1 MTLEK
6 YSNFCPVPWTQFA
19 TSTDG
24 FQRMCCM
31 MKPINSITHGW
42 YIYDSGKQLKA
53 VSGLDS
59 YINSD
64 STEIIKQQ
72 ILKNI
77 GPEQCRCYFNE
88 KIIESND
95 QSKRVSMLGKY
106 GIYTDSDV
114 EKFIAKDHKIHY
126 FDIRL
131 GNLCNLQCLMCY
143 GGLSNQLY
151 EQSLYTINSDRM
163 ELESG
168 FFIKKV
174 NGEVVFDKN
183 DEQRIFGW
191 ADSKFF
197 ADLENHIVAAFKE
210 DPDQFFEFYFIGGE
224 PLLNKPHFDFLN
236 KMVALK
242 YNDRIKLEYN
252 TNLTVL
258 NMDILNLW
266 TKFEGITLAISIDDI
281 GQRYEYIRYPA
292 KWEKIESNLS
302 DIRLFIDKHSN
313 VFRTVNVVSVINIFT
328 ADNHT
333 NLVKAMNSYGFDVYK
348 LISHDPTGTTPR
360 ALSEEEKERF
370 IDLIPRDSHYNDLR
384 NYILSFKYNSA
395 EKDHLKRMIKF
406 WDSKRRTKFVDTY
419 PALANI
425 IYS

>member
-42 YIYDSGKQLKA
+42 YIYGSGKQLKA

-151 EQSLYTINSDRM
+151 EQS
-163 ELESG
+163 
-168 FFIKKV
+168 
-174 NGEVVFDKN
+174 
-183 DEQRIFGW
+183 
-191 ADSKFF
+191 
-197 ADLENHIVAAFKE
+197 
-210 DPDQFFEFYFIGGE
+210 
-224 PLLNKPHFDFLN
+224 
-236 KMVALK
+236 
-242 YNDRIKLEYN
+242 
-252 TNLTVL
+252 
-258 NMDILNLW
+258 
-266 TKFEGITLAISIDDI
+266 
-281 GQRYEYIRYPA
+281 
-292 KWEKIESNLS
+292 
-302 DIRLFIDKHSN
+302 
-313 VFRTVNVVSVINIFT
+313 
-328 ADNHT
+328 
-333 NLVKAMNSYGFDVYK
+333 
-348 LISHDPTGTTPR
+348 
-360 ALSEEEKERF
+360 
-370 IDLIPRDSHYNDLR
+370 
-384 NYILSFKYNSA
+384 
-395 EKDHLKRMIKF
+395 
-406 WDSKRRTKFVDTY
+406 
-419 PALANI
+419 
-425 IYS
+425 